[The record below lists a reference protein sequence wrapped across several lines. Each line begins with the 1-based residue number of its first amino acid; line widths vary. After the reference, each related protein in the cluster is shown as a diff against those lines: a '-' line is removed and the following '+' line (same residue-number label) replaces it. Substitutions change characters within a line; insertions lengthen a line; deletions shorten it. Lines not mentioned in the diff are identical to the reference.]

1 MMVPISDCLYS
12 QALDCMKAPWIPL
25 IIIGGQWPAL
35 LILIIG
41 MERFLAVFK
50 PIYYRATVNNKHRIY
65 AIIASV
71 AIFLIYM
78 SCAYGQRI
86 IFGGEDTPVIN
97 TCLVTPTFLSRFD
110 DIHRGIVVFGK
121 LFSHCLKSAKKKGI
135 VNTILYDWSEFVKHV
150 ILR

>member
-1 MMVPISDCLYS
+1 
-12 QALDCMKAPWIPL
+12 MKAPWIPL
-25 IIIGGQWPAL
+25 IIIGGQWQAL
-35 LILIIG
+35 LILFIG
-41 MERFLAVFK
+41 AERFLAVFT
-50 PIYYRATVNNKHRIY
+50 PIYYRANVTNKHRVSLV
-65 AIIASV
+65 IASV
-71 AIFLIYM
+71 AIFLLYL

-86 IFGGEDTPVIN
+86 IFGGMDQPVPN
-97 TCLVTPTFLSRFD
+97 TCLVTPTFLPRFD